1 MKRKI
6 TLIALTLALP
16 VTSMLAQT
24 THFIKI
30 QLDTKKFTNIGCSL
44 NAPADGIGA
53 SPLTDVY
60 MHSGVCWQDPANPSS
75 ASSASLYCAA
85 QISDLNS
92 AVWQSVVGNWGANPL
107 ADGVGQMVNEGNGI
121 FTKEFII
128 EEYYT
133 ALNPQV
139 STALE
144 PISGV
149 TSQPMPIGKIAYTMG
164 LVFRDPTGA
173 ITGRDTECKDIFIYQ
188 LDQAV
193 PKVIKGFDKSEW
205 PDGPVTFV
213 YNLAGIETNELF
225 YERNVAPNP
234 LSGDLANINFFVRN
248 HQKDFEINVY
258 DAVGNLVKNI
268 YRGDL
273 PAGKQIAH
281 WDASNNEGAKV
292 ANGMYYFTMRS
303 GNNMVTDKIIVNR

>member
-6 TLIALTLALP
+6 TLFALALALP
-16 VTSMLAQT
+16 MASIVAQT

-30 QLDTKKFTNIGCSL
+30 QLDTKKFPNIGCSL
-44 NAPADGIGA
+44 NAPADGVGP
-53 SPLTDVY
+53 SPLTEVY
-60 MHSGVCWQDPANPSS
+60 LHSGVCWQDPASPPSATA
-75 ASSASLYCAA
+75 ASIYCAQ
-85 QISDLNS
+85 QISPLNS

-107 ADGVGQMVNEGNGI
+107 SDGVGQMVNEGNGI

-144 PISGV
+144 PVSNV

-173 ITGRDTECKDIFIYQ
+173 ITGRDSDCKDIFIYQ
-188 LDQAV
+188 LDQPT
-193 PKVIKGFDKSEW
+193 PKVIKGSDISEW
-205 PDGPVTFV
+205 PDGPVSFI

-234 LSGDLANINFFVRN
+234 LTGDLANINFFVRN
-248 HQKDFEINVY
+248 HQKDFEINVF
-258 DAVGNLVKNI
+258 DALGNLVKTI
-268 YRGDL
+268 YRGEL
-273 PAGKQIAH
+273 LAGKQIAH
-281 WDASNNEGAKV
+281 WDASNNKGQKV